1 MHWYLLGAAAL
12 MASGLVVCG
21 AVAVRTGWVLPWQRR
36 RVVRPQ
42 TWGYGLMLFGAGL
55 LVQMAYSAVDT
66 PGNSETLDAAAFIT
80 GMLLMVAGA
89 WLQLLSTRRR
99 LDA

>member
-1 MHWYLLGAAAL
+1 MHWYLLGTAAL

-36 RVVRPQ
+36 RVVRPEM
-42 TWGYGLMLFGAGL
+42 WGYGLMLFGAGL
-55 LVQMAYSAVDT
+55 LVQMAYSAFDG
-66 PGNSETLDAAAFIT
+66 PGSSETLHTAAFIT
-80 GMLLMVAGA
+80 GLLLMIAGA